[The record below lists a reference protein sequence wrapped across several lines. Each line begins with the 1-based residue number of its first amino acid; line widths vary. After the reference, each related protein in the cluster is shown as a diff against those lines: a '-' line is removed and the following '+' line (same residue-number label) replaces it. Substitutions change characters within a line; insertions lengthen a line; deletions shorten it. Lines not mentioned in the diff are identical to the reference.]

1 MVLTQ
6 KTNVGI
12 QASWSWSLRAVVRD
26 LLGERTP
33 AHTTL
38 HGWTEG
44 LGAHALGLRGAQL
57 GGAPFSRFLV
67 EPQDLGRRGRAG
79 GADPL

>member
-1 MVLTQ
+1 M
-6 KTNVGI
+6 
-12 QASWSWSLRAVVRD
+12 
-26 LLGERTP
+26 LGERTP

-57 GGAPFSRFLV
+57 GGAPFSRFLA
-67 EPQDLGRRGRAG
+67 EAQDLGRRGRAG